1 MSLSALNSPPLVG
14 LAGAAS
20 FALLP
25 HSLTG
30 LSWTAL
36 KRLTFL
42 AYWIN
47 YLAVMRP
54 GRIDGAAVEA
64 VKAETEKTG
73 TTKQKMTG
81 QDEMEQMGTGR
92 RGRTLVAPSGWAFAI
107 WGPIF
112 LGELLLTA
120 AQLFLPSTSP
130 MVPLLSQMAAPY
142 ITAQVFQTLWT
153 ASFRPKYKGWWMH
166 ISTCMLG
173 GTAYSLGQAHAIAAS
188 APRSTYNGWEYALF
202 ILPIS
207 LHFGWTTAATLVNLN
222 GAIALHPPNVS
233 ANTMAAVGHVSV
245 VVATLLGVTV
255 TLTRTAPVVG
265 GVIAWALMACASG
278 MKKRLA
284 DNPKKEDA
292 HRVGVYGAALQKS
305 LCHVGA
311 AMSSAASV
319 VAVAVL
325 MGVIGNKSSS
335 TNMGGSRSVA
345 P

>member
-1 MSLSALNSPPLVG
+1 MSLSVLNSPPLVG

-25 HSLTG
+25 HSLAG

-36 KRLTFL
+36 KRLSFL

-47 YLAVMRP
+47 YIAVMRP
-54 GRIDGAAVEA
+54 GRIDGAALEA
-64 VKAETEKTG
+64 AKPETENTG
-73 TTKQKMTG
+73 AATQKMTG
-81 QDEMEQMGTGR
+81 QDEMEQMGSGR

-120 AQLFLPSTSP
+120 AQLILPPTSP
-130 MVPLLSQMAAPY
+130 MIPVLSQMAAPY

-173 GTAYSLGQAHAIAAS
+173 GTAYSLSQAHAIAAS
-188 APRSTYNGWEYALF
+188 APRTYNGWEYALF

-222 GAIALHPPNVS
+222 GAIAVHPKNVS
-233 ANTMAAVGHVSV
+233 ASTVAVVGHVSV
-245 VVATLLGVTV
+245 VAATILGVTV

-265 GVIAWALMACASG
+265 SVIAWALMACASG
-278 MKKRLA
+278 MTKRLA
-284 DNPKKEDA
+284 ETKKEDA
-292 HRVGVYGAALQKS
+292 NRVGVYGAALQKT
-305 LCHVGA
+305 LCQVGA

-325 MGVIGNKSSS
+325 MGAIGNKS
-335 TNMGGSRSVA
+335 TKMGGSGPAA